1 MAADVK
7 AEFEDLKRRM
17 QSAVATLRSEFQGLR
32 TGRASANLVEPVMVD
47 AYGAHMPLNQVAT
60 INVPEPRMISI
71 QVWDK
76 GLVVSVDKAL
86 RTSSL
91 GINPIVEGTTIRIPI
106 PELNQERRVELTKLA
121 ARYAEQARVAVRN
134 VRRDGMDKLKK
145 HEKDHV
151 LSEDEH
157 RSWSDKVQ
165 ALTDETIKQVDA
177 ALAVKDKEIM
187 QV

>member
-1 MAADVK
+1 MAVDVK

-17 QSAVATLRSEFQGLR
+17 QSALGTLKSEFQGLR
-32 TGRASANLVEPVMVD
+32 TGRASANLVEPIMVD

-91 GINPIVEGTTIRIPI
+91 GINPIVEGTSIRIPI

-121 ARYAEQARVAVRN
+121 ARYAEQGRVAVRN

-157 RSWSDKVQ
+157 RSWADKVQ
-165 ALTDETIKQVDA
+165 GLTDDTVKQIDA
-177 ALAVKDKEIM
+177 ALAAKEKEIM